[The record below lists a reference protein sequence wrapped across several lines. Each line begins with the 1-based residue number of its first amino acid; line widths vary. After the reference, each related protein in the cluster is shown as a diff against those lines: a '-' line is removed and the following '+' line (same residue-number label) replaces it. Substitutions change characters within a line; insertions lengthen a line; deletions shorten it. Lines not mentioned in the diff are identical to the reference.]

1 MQFEYYVINV
11 DSNQKKTAPFNI
23 FSNYRVNSST
33 EKAIK
38 KYLRSPSK
46 FEYTY
51 MDDSKIYGFE
61 ALCEELLSIIAWEE
75 CGRFEYEF
83 YVATH
88 FDETLSNDM
97 RWDCYMQC
105 KPNICMIAREVIYQY
120 KQVKKFNCL

>member
-11 DSNQKKTAPFNI
+11 DSNQRKTAPFNI

-51 MDDSKIYGFE
+51 IDNSKNIWFR
-61 ALCEELLSIIAWEE
+61 CLLRRTVKHNSV
-75 CGRFEYEF
+75 GR
-83 YVATH
+83 T
-88 FDETLSNDM
+88 
-97 RWDCYMQC
+97 R
-105 KPNICMIAREVIYQY
+105 KI
-120 KQVKKFNCL
+120 